1 MAATIINTFTQARSL
16 FSNTHFLI
24 LRGGH
29 WVCCSETNVLSRVG
43 RDGHRSRITS
53 VMKEQVMWWGWR
65 VRMEHVLHDEG
76 AGTPTLELSCECE
89 EGWRGD
95 YWEGAQLHLHGLSSP
110 SVSCLHLCMS
120 IAELCRLSCV

>member
-1 MAATIINTFTQARSL
+1 
-16 FSNTHFLI
+16 
-24 LRGGH
+24 
-29 WVCCSETNVLSRVG
+29 
-43 RDGHRSRITS
+43 
-53 VMKEQVMWWGWR
+53 MWWGWR
-65 VRMEHVLHDEG
+65 GEEG
-76 AGTPTLELSCECE
+76 ACAPWGRAGTPTLDLSSDCE

>member
-16 FSNTHFLI
+16 LSNTHAFI

-65 VRMEHVLHDEG
+65 VRMEHVLH
-76 AGTPTLELSCECE
+76 AGGQETQPLS
-89 EGWRGD
+89 
-95 YWEGAQLHLHGLSSP
+95 
-110 SVSCLHLCMS
+110 
-120 IAELCRLSCV
+120 

>member
-16 FSNTHFLI
+16 LSNTHAFI

-29 WVCCSETNVLSRVG
+29 WVCCSETDVLSRVG
-43 RDGHRSRITS
+43 REGHRSRITS

-65 VRMEHVLHDEG
+65 VRMEHVLHEEG

-95 YWEGAQLHLHGLSSP
+95 YGEGAQLP
-110 SVSCLHLCMS
+110 SAAPPPPLCPVFISACL
-120 IAELCRLSCV
+120 